1 MAKRLTLVVEDA
13 MGSNCREYPAWEAVV
28 YPSANG
34 KSTGYSGQSGAEC
47 GTVAPIEHDSEH
59 KTARLGRLLLGRFT
73 TAGFLM

>member
-13 MGSNCREYPAWEAVV
+13 MGSNCHEHPAWETVV

-47 GTVAPIEHDSEH
+47 GTVGAN
-59 KTARLGRLLLGRFT
+59 
-73 TAGFLM
+73 